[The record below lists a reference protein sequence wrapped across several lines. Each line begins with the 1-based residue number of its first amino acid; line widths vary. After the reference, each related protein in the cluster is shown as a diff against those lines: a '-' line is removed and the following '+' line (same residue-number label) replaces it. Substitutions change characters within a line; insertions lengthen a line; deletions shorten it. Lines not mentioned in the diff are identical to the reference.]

1 MYKAAVVEDEQD
13 VMEYII
19 NTLSEG
25 FQKKNLSV
33 SFDGFL
39 SGGRFLREFEKHHHY
54 DMIFLDI
61 EMPEIDGI
69 EVCRKIRAISPG
81 CLVVF
86 ISNKE
91 ELVFQTFEVQPFRF
105 IRKNEFH
112 KMLPSLID
120 ALEAKLRESGRNIL
134 RISEPA
140 TGDVYSF
147 DVSQILYIEAQRKDC
162 CINTS
167 SGKTVIRCQFSFL
180 EELLT
185 PYRFIKTHRSYLVNS
200 HHIFYIGRNHLVLT
214 NKEEI
219 PISRGKIDEVKKKFL
234 LYNT

>member
-1 MYKAAVVEDEQD
+1 
-13 VMEYII
+13 
-19 NTLSEG
+19 
-25 FQKKNLSV
+25 
-33 SFDGFL
+33 
-39 SGGRFLREFEKHHHY
+39 
-54 DMIFLDI
+54 
-61 EMPEIDGI
+61 
-69 EVCRKIRAISPG
+69 
-81 CLVVF
+81 
-86 ISNKE
+86 
-91 ELVFQTFEVQPFRF
+91 
-105 IRKNEFH
+105 
-112 KMLPSLID
+112 MLPSLID